1 MQPSGCARTILWIP
15 GNGLLAITSLRRDVP
30 EAVVDGVESK
40 GLTDNVGSGLSSQF
54 RKCWVVV
61 LLVEQCVRSGE

>member
-1 MQPSGCARTILWIP
+1 M
-15 GNGLLAITSLRRDVP
+15 LAITSLRRDVP